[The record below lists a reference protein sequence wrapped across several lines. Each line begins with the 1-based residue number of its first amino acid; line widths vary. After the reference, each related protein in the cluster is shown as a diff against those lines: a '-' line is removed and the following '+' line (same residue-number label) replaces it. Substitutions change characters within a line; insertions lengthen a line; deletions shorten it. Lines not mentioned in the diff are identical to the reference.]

1 MNIVQVVL
9 GNVLIFVLYLF
20 LFALI
25 GRLVFDLVQMYA
37 RSWRPAGFV
46 LVLAETIYTVTD
58 PPLKFL
64 RRFIKPIRLGSVA
77 LDLSFMILFLVV
89 MILLQIVASVMTV

>member
-1 MNIVQVVL
+1 VNIVQVVL

-20 LFALI
+20 LIALI
-25 GRLVFDLVQMYA
+25 GRLVFDLVRMYA
-37 RSWRPAGFV
+37 RSWRPVGLV
-46 LVLAETIYTVTD
+46 LVLAETTYTITD

>member
-20 LFALI
+20 LIALI
-25 GRLVFDLVQMYA
+25 GRLVFDLVRMYA
-37 RSWRPAGFV
+37 RSWRPVGLV
-46 LVLAETIYTVTD
+46 LVLAETTYTITD

>member
-37 RSWRPAGFV
+37 RSWRPAGLV
-46 LVLAETIYTVTD
+46 LVLAETVYTVTD

>member
-1 MNIVQVVL
+1 
-9 GNVLIFVLYLF
+9 
-20 LFALI
+20 
-25 GRLVFDLVQMYA
+25 
-37 RSWRPAGFV
+37 
-46 LVLAETIYTVTD
+46 LAETTYTITD